1 MAICAAGATGFVVL
15 AVQYHRFSADI
26 KRSEASLPATIRAVL
41 PPSRGTL
48 DQPQVTL
55 VRGSGRPG
63 VGRARPVS
71 HRARPGDGRVPLV
84 PPSATLDDVHVS
96 RQSIRRLIH
105 VLQARLGIQVAHVA
119 VINLGNVSRLVDGIG
134 GIELRNPAEVELPV
148 SPSRTWRFPAGT
160 LRLNGPHAAVYLRQG
175 APGSEQRDLAER
187 RVLRAIVGHALEPT
201 SVGDLQATGTAV
213 AHSAVTDLTDAD
225 VLGLVWDRLQ
235 SQHVV
240 QCAAGEYAG
249 GIRYRPGR
257 RRRVPRPRRIGSVPA
272 GCRGTAIAST
282 PYLPP
287 KTVVVIVQ
295 HYGAWAFVVVGAAA
309 VLMALAMAAL
319 FMRMRVRAP
328 APDGPPLRPIS
339 PRIAGTA
346 GARMRRSEALTARAS
361 RAGARSSSGAAWP
374 VPGLAAA
381 RSTAGPRLGGSCAP
395 GRGAR
400 VPGADAPICL
410 HASGR
415 PVGRPGRRSRGGD
428 ACNRVHRRLRGVRQ
442 VRDGD
447 PRRAQRGTGRGLRAS
462 ERAHGV
468 SRGPNVSTSWRSLAW
483 PMRSRVA
490 PPRLRRGA
498 RCRG

>member
-1 MAICAAGATGFVVL
+1 MRRLGQALVLLVMAICAAGATGFVVL

-55 VRGSGRPG
+55 VRGSGDLASGGLVLFRT
-63 VGRARPVS
+63 
-71 HRARPGDGRVPLV
+71 VPDQGTAAFLSV

-240 QCAAGEYAG
+240 QCTLPGNTPAR
-249 GIRYRPGR
+249 IRYRPGR
-257 RRRVPRPRRIGSVPA
+257 RRRVPRPRRIGSVRRMPRNGDRLDAIPA
-272 GCRGTAIAST
+272 AEDGGRDR
-282 PYLPP
+282 
-287 KTVVVIVQ
+287 
-295 HYGAWAFVVVGAAA
+295 
-309 VLMALAMAAL
+309 AAL
-319 FMRMRVRAP
+319 WSVGLRRRRGRGRPHGARHG
-328 APDGPPLRPIS
+328 GPLHAHAGARPGPGRPSLRPIS

-346 GARMRRSEALTARAS
+346 GAGMRRSEALTTRAS
-361 RAGARSSSGAAWP
+361 RAGGALVEWGRS
-374 VPGLAAA
+374 
-381 RSTAGPRLGGSCAP
+381 AGPRFSLPRVRPP
-395 GRGAR
+395 GRDSGAL
-400 VPGADAPICL
+400 VL
-410 HASGR
+410 
-415 PVGRPGRRSRGGD
+415 PVGALGFRARMRRFAYTHQD
-428 ACNRVHRRLRGVRQ
+428 AL
-442 VRDGD
+442 
-447 PRRAQRGTGRGLRAS
+447 
-462 ERAHGV
+462 
-468 SRGPNVSTSWRSLAW
+468 W
-483 PMRSRVA
+483 VA
-490 PPRLRRGA
+490 LVA
-498 RCRG
+498 AAVAAMLVIVFIAA